1 MLNNYIISVLKFLLS
16 PFISSINLSYYPL
29 IILKSRSLHYL
40 TTIFTLLKFS
50 SALRLNTLVELT
62 SYDIPNR
69 ADRFTLNFFLLSVEY
84 NYRLA
89 INLNIA
95 QTDFVPTLF
104 SIYPNS
110 S

>member
-1 MLNNYIISVLKFLLS
+1 MLSNYVVFVLKKILA
-16 PFISSINLSYYPL
+16 PFISSITLDYYPL
-29 IILKSRSLHYL
+29 VNLKVASLTSLYSIFLLLKS
-40 TTIFTLLKFS
+40 S

-62 SYDIPNR
+62 AYDSPNR
-69 ADRFTLNFFLLSVEY
+69 VNRFTLNFFLLSVEY

-89 INLNIA
+89 LNLSLN
-95 QTDFVPTLF
+95 QTSFVPTLF